1 MNISSASAR
10 AAGAVIRGM
19 KPAAARTP
27 TRRTM
32 NGTEA
37 AYAAHLGM
45 RQLAG
50 EIVGWKYEAVKLRLA
65 DGAFYVP
72 DFLVIHNDNTIGFDE
87 VKWYDRPLGAT
98 KFKIAAELF
107 PFIEFRMVKRIKGE
121 WVIARHLNPS
131 REKSCQV

>member
-1 MNISSASAR
+1 MNISSKDAR
-10 AAGAVIRGM
+10 ANGAVIRGM

-50 EIVGWKYEAVKLRLA
+50 EIVGWKFEAVKLRLA
-65 DGAFYVP
+65 DGAWFTP
-72 DFLVIHNDNTIGFDE
+72 DFLILFSDGANRVRGDE
-87 VKWYDRPLGAT
+87 RILARSGAGPLQ
-98 KFKIAAELF
+98 
-107 PFIEFRMVKRIKGE
+107 
-121 WVIARHLNPS
+121 S
-131 REKSCQV
+131 RA

>member
-1 MNISSASAR
+1 VNISSKDAR
-10 AAGAVIRGM
+10 ANGAVIRGM

-65 DGAFYVP
+65 DGAFYKP
-72 DFLVIHNDNTIGFDE
+72 DFLVIL
-87 VKWYDRPLGAT
+87 PSGAIELHET
-98 KFKIAAELF
+98 KGHWREAARVRFKVARELF
-107 PFIEFRMVKRIKGE
+107 APIVFRAIRKGE
-121 WVIARHLNPS
+121 GGFY
-131 REKSCQV
+131 EEQV

>member
-1 MNISSASAR
+1 MNISSKDAR
-10 AAGAVIRGM
+10 AAGVAIRGM

-50 EIVGWKYEAVKLRLA
+50 EIVGWKFEAVKLRLA
-65 DGAFYVP
+65 DGAWFTP
-72 DFLVIHNDNTIGFDE
+72 DFLILFSDGRIEFAEIKGHWRE
-87 VKWYDRPLGAT
+87 
-98 KFKIAAELF
+98 AAKVRLRVARELF
-107 PFIEFRMVKRIKGE
+107 APIPIRVIRKGE
-121 WVIARHLNPS
+121 GGFY
-131 REKSCQV
+131 EEQV

>member
-10 AAGAVIRGM
+10 AAGVAIRGM

-50 EIVGWKYEAVKLRLA
+50 EIVGWKFEAVKLRI
-65 DGAFYVP
+65 GEGCTYTP
-72 DFLVIHNDNTIGFDE
+72 DFIVWLPDRTSEIHE
-87 VKWYDRPLGAT
+87 VKGREFEDGIIKW
-98 KFKIAAELF
+98 KCAAEQF
-107 PFIEFRMVKRIKGE
+107 PWMTFRMVKRRGQAWIE
-121 WVIARHLNPS
+121 TRTLNG
-131 REKSCQV
+131 